1 MGGTPSIG
9 PAPTIFAGV
18 EEVVKPFLLDNFQES
33 SLKFT
38 SLKTVYVKF
47 WTPPYMRGTLGID
60 LTPIILRGA
69 KDFVKSCLLANFQES
84 ISNFAGFIPIFVK
97 FWTPL

>member
-18 EEVVKPFLLDNFQES
+18 EEVVKPFLLANFQEGP
-33 SLKFT
+33 LKFT

-47 WTPPYMRGTLGID
+47 
-60 LTPIILRGA
+60 
-69 KDFVKSCLLANFQES
+69 
-84 ISNFAGFIPIFVK
+84 
-97 FWTPL
+97 